1 MTMAQSPLTDS
12 DQLDSIVQKALD
24 EDVGFGDITTAAVL
38 EGNPPVN
45 GHFLAKEDLVLAGWS
60 AVVRVF
66 HSLSNQVSLELLHAE
81 GSLIPQGT
89 TVGKIQGPS
98 RSLLAGERVALNF
111 LQRLSGIATLT
122 RKFVEKVAGTGT
134 EILDTRKTTPGLRIL
149 EKEAVRIGGGKNHRF
164 GLYDGILI
172 KDNHIV
178 AAGGIRNA
186 VSRARTYMRHLNK
199 IEVEVKDL
207 GELEEALEAGVEAV
221 LLDNMSVNQV
231 REAVQKTAGR
241 AFLEVSGGVNL
252 QNVRDYALTGV
263 NFISVGALTHSAK
276 AVDISLELRLVQ
288 LPH

>member
-1 MTMAQSPLTDS
+1 MDS
-12 DQLDSIVQKALD
+12 DGLDSIVRKALE
-24 EDVGFGDITTAAVL
+24 EDVGSGDITTEAVL
-38 EGNPPVN
+38 EGNPSVD
-45 GHFLAKEDLVLAGWS
+45 GHFLAKEDLVLAGWL
-60 AVVRVF
+60 AVIRVF
-66 HSLSNQVSLELLHAE
+66 HALSSQVSLELLHAE
-81 GSLIPQGT
+81 GSVIPQGT
-89 TVGKIQGPS
+89 IMGKIRGPS

-149 EKEAVRIGGGKNHRF
+149 EKDAVRVGGGKNHRF

-186 VSRARTYMRHLNK
+186 VSRARTHMRHLDK
-199 IEVEVKDL
+199 IEVEVKNL
-207 GELEEALEAGVEAV
+207 GELEQALEAGVEVV
-221 LLDNMSVNQV
+221 LLDNMSVNLV

-241 AFLEVSGGVNL
+241 ALLEVSGGVNL
-252 QNVRDYALTGV
+252 ENVRQYALTGV

-288 LPH
+288 VL